1 MYKKIVSAYNGGI
14 SMATSLLRS
23 NSMERKI
30 ISVSNKRQVTI
41 PQKYFET
48 LGFSNEAECIL
59 QNNSI
64 IIRPIKESAENE
76 FSEQILADLIAQG
89 LSGQELL
96 AKFKEMSKRISPAMG
111 KLINEADSIAKRD
124 KKGASFEDV
133 FGAED
138 V

>member
-1 MYKKIVSAYNGGI
+1 MAIVAVRG
-14 SMATSLLRS
+14 

-41 PQKYFET
+41 PLKFFEE
-48 LGFSNEAECIL
+48 LGFGSEAECIL

-64 IIRPIKESAENE
+64 VIRPIYANTGGE
-76 FSEQILADLIAQG
+76 FSEQILADLINQG

-96 AKFKEMSKRISPAMG
+96 ATFKEMSQKVAPAVE
-111 KLINEADSIAKRD
+111 KLLSEADTIAREKS
-124 KKGASFEDV
+124 GATMADI

-138 V
+138 E